1 MKGVGNDDFY
11 GTRSSFGVQIVQVSF
26 LETLKLGELV
36 DLDFLPRR
44 VWSGQHVVY
53 TSRSY
58 GLKREGDFCS
68 IAFAPGRPEINH
80 LVVSNN
86 TCVMGQKIM
95 FAVVIFRLSWST
107 FGHRFPLIVL
117 VFLSVTDR

>member
-1 MKGVGNDDFY
+1 MVRSTCSVHIQKLWFEGGN
-11 GTRSSFGVQIVQVSF
+11 
-26 LETLKLGELV
+26 
-36 DLDFLPRR
+36 
-44 VWSGQHVVY
+44 
-53 TSRSY
+53 
-58 GLKREGDFCS
+58 FCS
-68 IAFAPGRPEINH
+68 ISFAPGRPEINH

-107 FGHRFPLIVL
+107 FGHRSPLIVL